1 MRSLSRFDWKVFLRV
16 SAALGVL
23 ATGTVSFSQQA
34 AVEAPQL
41 RLDIPHSNDPF
52 TTYLPTHVPE
62 PDLANSPRIDG
73 LIQDGKLYLSLHDAI
88 VLALENN
95 LDIAIAR
102 FNIPIAETDIER
114 TKAGGFFRGVDTG
127 VVQNTPGAG
136 VGGVGTGAAGA
147 GAGGGAGGTS
157 SGAGGAGAGSSG
169 LVQSTLGT
177 GTIVNSYD
185 PLITGTFSL
194 EHYTQP
200 LSDLQL
206 YGVPSFQLNTFIG
219 NVKYTQSLPTGATVD
234 FRFYNNRSA
243 TNSIFTSLSPQLGSY
258 YNFEI
263 IQPLLAGFGFLPNLR
278 YLLIAKNNRKITDAS
293 FKDQII
299 TSISQIG
306 NMYWDLVNAYDDEQ
320 VKERSLDF
328 AQQTFESDKK
338 QLELQAIP
346 QMDVLK
352 AEGEVAQRKQDM
364 TIAKTTLL
372 FQELLLKNA
381 LTKNLDDP
389 MLAAMPIMPTTSMR
403 LQDDAAEPPL
413 QQMVAEAMQNR
424 PELYESAL
432 DLENRKITRKSAEN
446 ALLPSL
452 ALEGYYGG
460 TGLSG
465 QLNPA
470 FEGTNASTV
479 PKDWPGAVS
488 RAFNNSSPDY
498 LVGLQLQIPL
508 RNRVAK
514 ADQYRSELEYR
525 QAELRAQ
532 QLKKQIQ
539 IEVTNAAYAL
549 EQKRARVEAAGQSRD
564 LAEKTFE
571 ITQQEQKLGAGS
583 SYQTLSAQHDLS
595 VAESAL
601 VAAETDYEK
610 SRVELNRVIGATL
623 DLNHISIA
631 DARTGVVRQP

>member
-1 MRSLSRFDWKVFLRV
+1 MMGCSTSKLRGAGLLC
-16 SAALGVL
+16 AAAMLL
-23 ATGTVSFSQQA
+23 ATTAVTFAQQN
-34 AVEAPQL
+34 VPDAPEL
-41 RLDIPHSNDPF
+41 RLDIPHSDNPF
-52 TTYLPTHVPE
+52 ATYMPTHVPE
-62 PDLANSPRIDG
+62 PNLANSPRIDG
-73 LIQDGKLYLSLHDAI
+73 LMRDGKMYLSLHDAI

-102 FNIPIAETDIER
+102 YNIPIAQTDIQR

-147 GAGGGAGGTS
+147 GSGGGAGGTS

-177 GTIVNSYD
+177 GTVVNSYD
-185 PLITGTFSL
+185 PLITGTLSL

-206 YGVPSFQLNTFIG
+206 YGVPSFQLNTLVG
-219 NVKYTQSLPTGATVD
+219 NVKYVQSFATGTTVE
-234 FRFYNNRSA
+234 FRFHNDRSA
-243 TNSIFTSLSPQLGSY
+243 TNSIFTSLSPQLDSY

-263 IQPLLAGFGFLPNLR
+263 VQPLLAGFGFLPNLR
-278 YLLIAKNNRKITDAS
+278 YLMIAKNNRKITDAS

-299 TSISQIG
+299 TSISQIE
-306 NMYWDLVNAYDDEQ
+306 NMYWDLVSAYDDEQ

-328 AQQTFESDKK
+328 ARQTFDNDKK
-338 QLELQAIP
+338 QLELKAIP

-352 AEGEVAQRKQDM
+352 AEGEVALRKQDM

-389 MLAAMPIMPTTSMR
+389 ILAAMPIIPTTQIQLR
-403 LQDDAAEPPL
+403 NGTAEKPL
-413 QQMVAEAMQNR
+413 QGMVDEAMQNR
-424 PELYESAL
+424 PELYESSL

-446 ALLPSL
+446 ALLPSVN
-452 ALEGYYGG
+452 LEGYYGG
-460 TGLSG
+460 TGLAG
-465 QLNPA
+465 ELNPA
-470 FEGTNASTV
+470 FGGTNVSTV
-479 PKDWPGAVS
+479 GRNWSGAVS
-488 RAFNNSSPDY
+488 SAFNNSSPDY
-498 LVGLQLQIPL
+498 LVGAQLLIPL

-532 QLKKQIQ
+532 QLRKQIQ

-549 EQKRARVEAAGQSRD
+549 EQKRARVEAAGEARD
-564 LAEKTFE
+564 LAQKTFG
-571 ITQQEQKLGAGS
+571 IMQQEQKLGAGS

-601 VAAETDYEK
+601 VAAKADYEK
-610 SRVELNRVIGATL
+610 SHVELNRVIGATL
-623 DLNHISIA
+623 ELNHISIA
-631 DARTGVVRQP
+631 DAKAGQVGQ